1 MATNGQ
7 VATNAAG
14 VITSI
19 PLVSAQCPELQ
30 ADFDAVKA
38 AGLKYLDS
46 SSFAVGWLMRESLAR
61 RQIAA
66 LVPDRGTGLQP
77 VSVGGTDLQP
87 VSDRGTGLQ
96 PVMGVCDCGKIEHG
110 RHHMR
115 CPALRPADTTCS
127 VCKSNIAVCECGG

>member
-1 MATNGQ
+1 MPSNGRPPT
-7 VATNAAG
+7 VETNAAG
-14 VITSI
+14 VITKV
-19 PLVSAQCPELQ
+19 PRVSDQCPELQ
-30 ADFDAVKA
+30 ADLKSVQS
-38 AGLKYLDS
+38 AGLKYLES
-46 SSFAVGWLMRESLAR
+46 SSFAVGWLMRDSLAQ

-77 VSVGGTDLQP
+77 VSV
-87 VSDRGTGLQ
+87 SGTGLQ

-115 CPALRPADTTCS
+115 FPALQPADTTCS

>member
-1 MATNGQ
+1 MRRS
-7 VATNAAG
+7 VETNAAG
-14 VITSI
+14 VITKI
-19 PLVSAQCPELQ
+19 PLVSDQCPELL
-30 ADFDAVKA
+30 ADFEAVRA
-38 AGLKYLDS
+38 TGLKYIDV
-46 SSFAVGWLMRESLAR
+46 SSFAVGWLMRDSLAQ

-77 VSVGGTDLQP
+77 VSVSGTGLQP
-87 VSDRGTGLQ
+87 VSISGTGLQ

-110 RHHMR
+110 RHHMS

>member
-1 MATNGQ
+1 MPTNRQ
-7 VATNAAG
+7 LPTRMPRENELP
-14 VITSI
+14 
-19 PLVSAQCPELQ
+19 PLCQ
-30 ADFDAVKA
+30 ADLAEARKVFPFLDTGSF
-38 AGLKYLDS
+38 GL
-46 SSFAVGWLMRESLAR
+46 GWLMRESLAQ

-77 VSVGGTDLQP
+77 VSVGGTGLKP

-96 PVMGVCDCGKIEHG
+96 PVMGVCDCGKVEHG

-115 CPALRPADTTCS
+115 CPALRPAETTCS